1 MICMVLNLLSIL
13 DHILFVRK
21 SILCLLILLNAL
33 KMLRH
38 IFKIL
43 IKNNL
48 FRSNVVFRRQCFRYI
63 WLLTSFQH
71 FLFRVIILGSVR
83 IKSEHGQRSAHE
95 LFAGCLEKAHFVQLN
110 DALVLTTKRPVICS
124 EAQMVLYATH
134 CLEQLVVRF
143 FWSDVWKWDLDLTH
157 IDLVFFS
164 RLLHFVATHWKLVI
178 AGPHHHV
185 ALEGLAAAVHGR
197 VQLTRDSCLWIN
209 VHYLWVVP

>member
-1 MICMVLNLLSIL
+1 MISMVLNLLSIL

-38 IFKIL
+38 VFKIL

-48 FRSNVVFRRQCFRYI
+48 FRFNVIFRRKSFRYI
-63 WLLTSFQH
+63 RLLSSSKH
-71 FLFRVIILGSVR
+71 FLFRVIILRSVR

-124 EAQMVLYATH
+124 EAQMVLNAAD

-143 FWSDVWKWDLDLTH
+143 F
-157 IDLVFFS
+157 
-164 RLLHFVATHWKLVI
+164 
-178 AGPHHHV
+178 
-185 ALEGLAAAVHGR
+185 
-197 VQLTRDSCLWIN
+197 
-209 VHYLWVVP
+209 